1 MASART
7 RRATA
12 TLRTRTRENRAATRS
27 RRATARTVAEVRATA
42 QPLPIRS
49 RRATARTAVKVRT
62 TWSLATHVIATGTA
76 TENIRGAARALNT
89 VAKKL
94 GIKGRR
100 IRIRRSVD
108 GFRARATTGYRYTRA
123 QVAAIADAYKPRK
136 AEYKVI
142 RAALLAA

>member
-1 MASART
+1 MATAKPHNTDT
-7 RRATA
+7 RRAA
-12 TLRTRTRENRAATRS
+12 LRTRTRENQTAARARRS
-27 RRATARTVAEVRATA
+27 IARA
-42 QPLPIRS
+42 
-49 RRATARTAVKVRT
+49 AVKVRT
-62 TWSLATHVIATGTA
+62 TARSLATHVIATGA
-76 TENIRGAARALNT
+76 AAEDIKGAAQALSK

-100 IRIRRSVD
+100 IRIRRAVD

-142 RAALLAA
+142 RAALVAA